1 MCAGAYGMRGAQE
14 SRNDDRDPLKARPE
28 TTPVDPENCMKY
40 NGLQRSFF
48 LRQGLQHVYP

>member
-1 MCAGAYGMRGAQE
+1 MRGAQE